1 MKNQLVT
8 HFGKLGKAGGA
19 LTKGKLIPANPV
31 ALADSYKMLVEAN
44 NDYKKTVEVETTKRQ
59 AIAAWRE
66 TRLLDLQNRRELLEN
81 YLKER
86 FAERRYQ
93 IDEMFVRL
101 DKGIAD
107 GNEQLISGALGAI
120 VSIAAQ
126 SPLADVD
133 KLIGD
138 MNNESIKSIEI

>member
-1 MKNQLVT
+1 MKNAFAT
-8 HFGKLGKAGGA
+8 HLGKLSKAGSG
-19 LTKGKLIPANPV
+19 LTKGIPAPGNPM

-66 TRLLDLQNRRELLEN
+66 TRLQDLQNRRELSET

-93 IDEMFVRL
+93 IEEMFVRL
-101 DKGIAD
+101 DKGISD

-138 MNNESIKSIEI
+138 MNNDSITSIEI

>member
-1 MKNQLVT
+1 ME
-8 HFGKLGKAGGA
+8 
-19 LTKGKLIPANPV
+19 
-31 ALADSYKMLVEAN
+31 S
-44 NDYKKTVEVETTKRQ
+44 
-59 AIAAWRE
+59 
-66 TRLLDLQNRRELLEN
+66 

-86 FAERRYQ
+86 FAEQRYQ

-138 MNNESIKSIEI
+138 MDNDSITSIEI